1 MRTIRHLL
9 AAALFAAIGT
19 AALSAQDQDQ
29 DQDQDV
35 VRQGRFYDGPHAPG
49 HKVSG
54 EARVVQG
61 ADGGYEIQLSDF
73 VSDAGPDVYIILST
87 AERPTKD
94 AHVKGS
100 TWVPVGKRLALTGDQ
115 SYPVPASV
123 AIDDFNSVG
132 IWCKRYSVLFGA
144 AALE

>member
-19 AALSAQDQDQ
+19 AALSAQTRA
-29 DQDQDV
+29 QDV
-35 VRQGRFYDGPHAPG
+35 VKQGSFYDGPHAPG

-61 ADGGYEIQLSDF
+61 AEGGFEIQLSDF

-100 TWVPVGKRLALTGDQ
+100 TWVPIGKRLALTGDQ

-123 AIDDFNSVG
+123 AIEDFKSVG